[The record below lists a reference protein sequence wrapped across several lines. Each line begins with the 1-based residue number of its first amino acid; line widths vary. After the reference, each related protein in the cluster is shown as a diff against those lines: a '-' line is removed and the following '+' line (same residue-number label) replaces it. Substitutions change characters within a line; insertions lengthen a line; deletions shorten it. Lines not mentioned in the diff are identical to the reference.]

1 MPHINSLKNDNELL
15 RNHTTTQIS
24 DFEQAMVS
32 HRVDTGW
39 GTINLRD
46 KMERKIRTL
55 KLETEKSTETI
66 EELRNDAKK
75 SAEMMEEL
83 CNDLKKSA
91 ATTEKLLNNAKTS
104 AEMMEE
110 LRNDLKR
117 FTDMIKYDRNDIS
130 RKRTI
135 SETADYAEGNSEEAP
150 GLRKRRYVENQG
162 ERIVV
167 KICLGTAQVN
177 TITN

>member
-15 RNHTTTQIS
+15 RNHTTTRIS

-39 GTINLRD
+39 ETINLRD

-55 KLETEKSTETI
+55 KLETEKSAETI

-75 SAEMMEEL
+75 SAEMIEEL
-83 CNDLKKSA
+83 RNDLKKSA

-110 LRNDLKR
+110 LRNDLTK
-117 FTDMIKYDRNDIS
+117 FADMIKHDRNDIS

-150 GLRKRRYVENQG
+150 GLRKRRCVENQG